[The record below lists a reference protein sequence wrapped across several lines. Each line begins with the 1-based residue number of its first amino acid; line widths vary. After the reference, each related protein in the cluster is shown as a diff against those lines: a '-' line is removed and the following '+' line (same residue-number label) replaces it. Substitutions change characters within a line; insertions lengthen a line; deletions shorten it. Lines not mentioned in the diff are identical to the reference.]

1 MNFIP
6 VNIYNKLIIK
16 QSNIYILNS
25 KPLLTCYQLLSCL
38 CMKQTT
44 YLFKTIIGI
53 LKAKQN
59 TLAMKLGVD
68 YLSKCTM
75 IHVLSN
81 QISSFHVS

>member
-1 MNFIP
+1 
-6 VNIYNKLIIK
+6 
-16 QSNIYILNS
+16 
-25 KPLLTCYQLLSCL
+25 
-38 CMKQTT
+38 MKQTT

-53 LKAKQN
+53 LKAIQN

-81 QISSFHVS
+81 EISSFHVS